1 MHHYKVQ
8 EAQGKD
14 FDLPSSQ
21 INITKLHDKTA
32 RNSNNNNNNN
42 RSITPSKRKEKMK
55 IHERKIIKKLQ
66 TESFQIHPTIFYR

>member
-32 RNSNNNNNNN
+32 RNSNNNN